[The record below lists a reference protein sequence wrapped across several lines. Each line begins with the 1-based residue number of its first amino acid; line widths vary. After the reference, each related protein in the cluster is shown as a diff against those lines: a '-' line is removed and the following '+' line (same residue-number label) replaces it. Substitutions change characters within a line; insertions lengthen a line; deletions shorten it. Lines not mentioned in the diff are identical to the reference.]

1 MQRRGEAA
9 WPNARRTEGPFSPA
23 TREAELGRPQGKLE
37 LRSKKKTGEN
47 LSFSCRGQKRN
58 FAASSK
64 NGRDADL
71 IAIQVIQTN
80 VGSRIFHTTS
90 VFLIRDMGVD
100 SISGNTKLASG
111 QGNVPVT
118 VAQCLADFDT
128 S

>member
-1 MQRRGEAA
+1 M
-9 WPNARRTEGPFSPA
+9 
-23 TREAELGRPQGKLE
+23 AE
-37 LRSKKKTGEN
+37 TG
-47 LSFSCRGQKRN
+47 LPL
-58 FAASSK
+58 
-64 NGRDADL
+64 RDAPKSAVPDL
-71 IAIQVIQTN
+71 VAIQVIQTN

>member
-1 MQRRGEAA
+1 MEALGLVWKGGEL
-9 WPNARRTEGPFSPA
+9 P
-23 TREAELGRPQGKLE
+23 
-37 LRSKKKTGEN
+37 
-47 LSFSCRGQKRN
+47 
-58 FAASSK
+58 FAAICTSDRS
-64 NGRDADL
+64 ADL
-71 IAIQVIQTN
+71 VAIQVIQTN

>member
-1 MQRRGEAA
+1 MLRLAYFYRKGA
-9 WPNARRTEGPFSPA
+9 
-23 TREAELGRPQGKLE
+23 
-37 LRSKKKTGEN
+37 LRS
-47 LSFSCRGQKRN
+47 
-58 FAASSK
+58 FAAPSTK
-64 NGRDADL
+64 VTNADFA
-71 IAIQVIQTN
+71 AIQVIQTN

>member
-1 MQRRGEAA
+1 MPRTPISQHPRLNLLGAFPIARAQTPRLPPSHVSQR
-9 WPNARRTEGPFSPA
+9 GPPSRQNENP
-23 TREAELGRPQGKLE
+23 
-37 LRSKKKTGEN
+37 RSGPHRKTLN
-47 LSFSCRGQKRN
+47 LV
-58 FAASSK
+58 
-64 NGRDADL
+64 
-71 IAIQVIQTN
+71 AIQVIQTN

>member
-1 MQRRGEAA
+1 MHTQ
-9 WPNARRTEGPFSPA
+9 GPFLIAAEGKRAVHKIPSSPA
-23 TREAELGRPQGKLE
+23 SSTRESGKGGRLG
-37 LRSKKKTGEN
+37 GET
-47 LSFSCRGQKRN
+47 LP
-58 FAASSK
+58 FAAGCLNSH
-64 NGRDADL
+64 NADL
-71 IAIQVIQTN
+71 VAIQVIQTN

>member
-1 MQRRGEAA
+1 MSIVM
-9 WPNARRTEGPFSPA
+9 ARQASRNEQA
-23 TREAELGRPQGKLE
+23 TPTRWLITPHP
-37 LRSKKKTGEN
+37 
-47 LSFSCRGQKRN
+47 
-58 FAASSK
+58 
-64 NGRDADL
+64 ADL
-71 IAIQVIQTN
+71 SRVMHQRLLREYVPFASACLNSHNADLVAIQVIQTN

>member
-1 MQRRGEAA
+1 MSIGTMVGGK
-9 WPNARRTEGPFSPA
+9 RT
-23 TREAELGRPQGKLE
+23 
-37 LRSKKKTGEN
+37 
-47 LSFSCRGQKRN
+47 
-58 FAASSK
+58 FAAFWTD
-64 NGRDADL
+64 GRYADL
-71 IAIQVIQTN
+71 VAIQVIQTN

>member
-1 MQRRGEAA
+1 MLFF
-9 WPNARRTEGPFSPA
+9 N
-23 TREAELGRPQGKLE
+23 RPGGM
-37 LRSKKKTGEN
+37 ST
-47 LSFSCRGQKRN
+47 
-58 FAASSK
+58 FAACWSK
-64 NGRDADL
+64 VSEADL
-71 IAIQVIQTN
+71 VAIQVIQTN